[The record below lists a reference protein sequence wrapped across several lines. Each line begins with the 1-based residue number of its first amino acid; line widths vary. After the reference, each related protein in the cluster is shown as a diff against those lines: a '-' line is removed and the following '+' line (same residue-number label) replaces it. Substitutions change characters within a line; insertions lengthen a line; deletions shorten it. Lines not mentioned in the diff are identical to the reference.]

1 MILRIWRATGECQMK
16 SLPLLSMIL
25 GAVLYAGAAGAKD
38 GLGAPT
44 GPVMLT
50 VSGNIAT
57 TNVDG
62 QARFDRTM
70 LHALQPAMVRTATP
84 WTDGHPIFTGILMRD
99 ILSAVGSMGVSV
111 TAIALD
117 DYSFTIPVA
126 DFERYPVL
134 LAMEMNGEP
143 MSSDK
148 GPMWIV
154 YPRDDFPELDQE
166 ETDYRM
172 VWQVRELVI
181 E

>member
-1 MILRIWRATGECQMK
+1 MK
-16 SLPLLSMIL
+16 LLPLLSMIV
-25 GAVLYAGAAGAKD
+25 GAVLYAGTAGAED
-38 GLGAPT
+38 GLGAPS
-44 GPVMLT
+44 GPVILT

-62 QARFDRTM
+62 QARFDRAM
-70 LHALQPAMVRTATP
+70 LQALQPAMVQTATP
-84 WTDGHPIFTGILMRD
+84 WTDGHPIFAGILMRD
-99 ILSAVGSMGVSV
+99 ILSAVGAKGESL

-117 DYSFTIPVA
+117 EYRYTIPLT

-143 MSSDK
+143 MSSRDK

-154 YPRDDFPELDQE
+154 YPRDDFPELDNE